1 MLYSKKGLTPAQL
14 EIREMAMNDLRAFV
28 GLTAPQLLLGHCHH
42 DMLKYM
48 MEDHSHQL
56 ILWPRGHMKS
66 TMIAYWCAWMI
77 VRQPEI
83 TILYA
88 SATSALADQQIGLIK
103 SVLGS
108 QLVLKYWPELLTVE
122 EGRRDMWRADAF
134 CVDHPKRKK
143 EVIRDPTCKAVGMGA
158 NITGF
163 HADVV
168 VLDDIVVSEN
178 AETKTER
185 DKVKSWYSLLTS
197 ILNPGGT
204 VKAVGTR
211 YHTEDLYTDLM
222 EMSEDVWNDEGEQID
237 QRLVYSYSISDV
249 EQEGQFLWPRNK
261 RKDGKFFGFDWK
273 ELNRIKAQYLDKAKF
288 FAQYYNDPNDP
299 GNKRITNF
307 NYYERNNLINR
318 GGRWFLGEV
327 PLNVYAAIDFAAT
340 MTKKS
345 DYTAIVVIGISPD
358 HKIFVLDINRFKT
371 DKISFM
377 CDQLNLMYTKWN
389 WLKLRAEINA
399 QQNLIVEQIKDFNRA
414 RGIYY
419 SIDTINQRIE
429 KQLRIMANLEPR
441 YAEGVIFHF
450 RGGNCQVLEDELS
463 STKPAHD
470 DVSDAFASVVEI
482 ASAPSRRAVS
492 TAPALVKYHPK
503 WGGIS

>member
-66 TMIAYWCAWMI
+66 TMIAYWCAWRI

-108 QLVLKYWPELLTVE
+108 QLVLKYWPELRTVE

-211 YHTEDLYTDLM
+211 YHTEDLYSDLM
-222 EMSEDVWNDEGEQID
+222 EMSEYVWDDYVD
-237 QRLVYSYSISDV
+237 QVDFRLVYSYSISDV
-249 EQEGQFLWPRNK
+249 EKEGQFLWPRYK
-261 RKDGKFFGFDWK
+261 
-273 ELNRIKAQYLDKAKF
+273 
-288 FAQYYNDPNDP
+288 
-299 GNKRITNF
+299 
-307 NYYERNNLINR
+307 
-318 GGRWFLGEV
+318 
-327 PLNVYAAIDFAAT
+327 
-340 MTKKS
+340 
-345 DYTAIVVIGISPD
+345 
-358 HKIFVLDINRFKT
+358 
-371 DKISFM
+371 
-377 CDQLNLMYTKWN
+377 
-389 WLKLRAEINA
+389 
-399 QQNLIVEQIKDFNRA
+399 
-414 RGIYY
+414 
-419 SIDTINQRIE
+419 
-429 KQLRIMANLEPR
+429 
-441 YAEGVIFHF
+441 
-450 RGGNCQVLEDELS
+450 
-463 STKPAHD
+463 
-470 DVSDAFASVVEI
+470 
-482 ASAPSRRAVS
+482 
-492 TAPALVKYHPK
+492 
-503 WGGIS
+503 